1 MVEHDVTDS
10 TDWLST
16 PLSALTPLESALRCQ
31 VCKDF
36 YTTPMLTS
44 CSHTFCSLCIRRAL
58 ASDMKCPLCRANDQE
73 MKLRSNW
80 SMEEAVEAWKGAR
93 SRTLEMARSRGA
105 PGSPKRKANE
115 VELEEQTGSKRLRSS
130 ARLSGKATMPSY
142 APKPIGGDDIVQIS
156 DGEEEFEPE
165 PDDGLVSCP
174 SCRKRMKEW
183 QVFTHLNTCTGPSP
197 KPKTP
202 PKPQLG
208 AFGQPQQ
215 KAKDRLP
222 AVNYSMLKDNALR
235 KRLADLGL
243 STQGPRTILES
254 RHREF
259 LTLWNANCDAVY
271 PKRKAQLISDLESW
285 ERAQRTGGAN
295 RGTMV
300 KDKEFDGVAWAQKH
314 GDSFKDLVAEALRNR
329 AVAKSKSIPED
340 GGPAAEHEPRKPAE
354 ESLPFPSNPAAV
366 VPITAGD
373 GVAMLSRPANE
384 QEDQAIHVAVRV
396 TESSSDIP
404 LAGRTYHAQNASHGE
419 PRPRQDC
426 DNVVPAQFDPGAH
439 GTGFLRD

>member
-1 MVEHDVTDS
+1 
-10 TDWLST
+10 
-16 PLSALTPLESALRCQ
+16 
-31 VCKDF
+31 
-36 YTTPMLTS
+36 
-44 CSHTFCSLCIRRAL
+44 
-58 ASDMKCPLCRANDQE
+58 
-73 MKLRSNW
+73 
-80 SMEEAVEAWKGAR
+80 MEEAVEAWKGAR
-93 SRTLEMARSRGA
+93 SRTLEMARSRGV

-142 APKPIGGDDIVQIS
+142 APEPIEGDDVVQIS
-156 DGEEEFEPE
+156 DGEDDFESE

-197 KPKTP
+197 KRTTP

-215 KAKDRLP
+215 KARDRLP

-243 STQGPRTILES
+243 STQGPRTVLES

-285 ERAQRTGGAN
+285 ERAQRTGGAH

-314 GDSFKDLVAEALRNR
+314 GDSFKDLVAEALKSR
-329 AVAKSKSIPED
+329 AAAKSKSISED
-340 GGPAAEHEPRKPAE
+340 RGAAAEHETRKPAE
-354 ESLPFPSNPAAV
+354 EPLPPPSNSAV
-366 VPITAGD
+366 MVPITAGD
-373 GVAMLSRPANE
+373 SVAMLSRPAKE
-384 QEDQAIHVAVRV
+384 LQDQAMHVAFRV
-396 TESSSDIP
+396 TEPSSDIP
-404 LAGRTYHAQNASHGE
+404 SAGRTYPAQDASHGE
-419 PRPRQDC
+419 PRPRQDWE
-426 DNVVPAQFDPGAH
+426 NLVPAQFDPETP